1 MSDYTIEV
9 GNDAYKMNGN
19 PSLRTVR
26 IVQSMQN
33 KMLRDHIAEERLMEM
48 ESLSEED
55 IVQAILDS
63 GGYDAFE
70 QVMWEKSLMEPVQTI
85 SLACD
90 HGFDVG
96 EFDDVGANE
105 FKEYK
110 EKAEEVLKGDVNDF
124 FNGLGIGLS
133 LSEEE
138 MRRVQSM
145 QGSDSNET

>member
-90 HGFDVG
+90 HGFDVD

-138 MRRVQSM
+138 MKRVQSM
-145 QGSDSNET
+145 QESDSET

>member
-9 GNDAYKMNGN
+9 GDDAYKMNGN

-26 IVQSMQN
+26 VVQSMQN

-48 ESLSEED
+48 DSLSEED

-90 HGFDVG
+90 NGFEVDD
-96 EFDDVGANE
+96 FDDIGAQD

-110 EKAEEVLKGDVNDF
+110 ENAEEVLDGDVNDF
-124 FNGLGIGLS
+124 FDGLGIGLS

-138 MRRVQSM
+138 MKRVQSM
-145 QGSDSNET
+145 QDNESGS

>member
-1 MSDYTIEV
+1 
-9 GNDAYKMNGN
+9 
-19 PSLRTVR
+19 
-26 IVQSMQN
+26 
-33 KMLRDHIAEERLMEM
+33 MEM

-110 EKAEEVLKGDVNDF
+110 EKAEEVLNGDVNDF

-145 QGSDSNET
+145 QESDSSET